1 MLELI
6 ERLLLEADLDSEI
19 SKLDVYG
26 KTIDGLKD
34 FLKHLLLDPNT
45 GKTGASQSVLIFL
58 PDRQSSEE
66 TGGFPVRLRGDRA
79 HHSAGAHTP
88 GHPQGR
94 QAQAA
99 ALGARE
105 EEEDPRVEESR
116 GAQPGILSDLLLL
129 QSPAGTSGGAAH
141 WHLVR
146 VTGDCHC
153 HCHVIIYYLFLY
165 IYFYLSFLEYIR

>member
-45 GKTGASQSVLIFL
+45 GKIGGSQSVLIFPL
-58 PDRQSSEE
+58 DRQSSEE

-94 QAQAA
+94 QAQAE
-99 ALGARE
+99 ALGAGE
-105 EEEDPRVEESR
+105 EEEDQGVEESR
-116 GAQPGILSDLLLL
+116 GAQPGLLPDILLL
-129 QSPAGTSGGAAH
+129 QSTAGTLRGSAH
-141 WHLVR
+141 WDLVR
-146 VTGDCHC
+146 VRRIST
-153 HCHVIIYYLFLY
+153 LSSEMY
-165 IYFYLSFLEYIR
+165 IYFYLLFLEYISV